1 MAAAFLSVLSLPLQ
15 YPPCFRAVWT
25 PRSRRPPFHLAD
37 ALKRIGNARGMIRQ
51 HKFIEKIF
59 ATLVAT
65 KSEQATEARMLD
77 DGGQPMVVRRL
88 IAKRVIDL
96 TVAGE
101 SQPSEIAAK
110 ALSTLGIKPHT
121 D

>member
-1 MAAAFLSVLSLPLQ
+1 MYPIRQSKIMAAAFLSVLSLPLQ

-65 KSEQATEARMLD
+65 KSEQATEARMSN
-77 DGGQPMVVRRL
+77 L
-88 IAKRVIDL
+88 I
-96 TVAGE
+96 
-101 SQPSEIAAK
+101 
-110 ALSTLGIKPHT
+110 
-121 D
+121 